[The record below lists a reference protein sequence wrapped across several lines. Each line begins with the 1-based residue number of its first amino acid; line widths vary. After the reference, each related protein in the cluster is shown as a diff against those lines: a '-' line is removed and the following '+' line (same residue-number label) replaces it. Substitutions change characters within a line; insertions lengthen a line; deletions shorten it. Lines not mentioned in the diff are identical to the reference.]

1 MYIRKKQKGSVA
13 GKLDNLL
20 VVVSEGEGGGG
31 RELVKQGV
39 SKLLSFLQN
48 LCM

>member
-20 VVVSEGEGGGG
+20 VVVSEGEGGG

>member
-20 VVVSEGEGGGG
+20 VVASEGEGGG